1 MLTLNTDRSA
11 ASVISS
17 RVRFTN
23 SPHRRKEWKPK
34 VSAAKTILL
43 SSGDWRCRVLI
54 RWHSRSKWALK
65 LAVRCVRYLAGGSYP
80 ALAETVLILLRS
92 WLERH

>member
-11 ASVISS
+11 ASVKSS
-17 RVRFTN
+17 WVRFTN
-23 SPHRRKEWKPK
+23 SPYRRTEWKPK
-34 VSAAKTILL
+34 GSGAKSILL
-43 SSGDWRCRVLI
+43 SSGNQRCGVLI

-80 ALAETVLILLRS
+80 ALGETILLRS
-92 WLERH
+92 LLEWH

>member
-23 SPHRRKEWKPK
+23 SPQCRKEWKPK

-43 SSGDWRCRVLI
+43 SSGDRKCGVLF

-65 LAVRCVRYLAGGSYP
+65 LAVRFVRYLAGGSYP
-80 ALAETVLILLRS
+80 ALPETVLLRG
-92 WLERH
+92 WLERY

>member
-11 ASVISS
+11 ASVMSS
-17 RVRFTN
+17 PVRFTN

-34 VSAAKTILL
+34 GSAAKSILL
-43 SSGDWRCRVLI
+43 SSGNRRCGVLI

-80 ALAETVLILLRS
+80 AIAKTVLLQS